1 LEIKV
6 SNKINNEEMLQLVY
20 AVSTLSVEDRAY
32 LASLIL
38 STIIPTDAVKRLAE
52 FMVKLSEINVD
63 PHESD
68 DE

>member
-1 LEIKV
+1 
-6 SNKINNEEMLQLVY
+6 MLQLVY

>member
-1 LEIKV
+1 M

-38 STIIPTDAVKRLAE
+38 STIISTDAVKRLAE